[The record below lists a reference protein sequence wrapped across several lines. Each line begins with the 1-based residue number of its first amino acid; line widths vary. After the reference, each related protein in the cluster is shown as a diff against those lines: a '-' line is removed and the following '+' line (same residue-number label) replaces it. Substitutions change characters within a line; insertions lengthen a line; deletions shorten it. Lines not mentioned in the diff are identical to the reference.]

1 MSATV
6 NNNLQNLLA
15 HSERAKD
22 ASRSNENSN
31 KKVVSRFENNHSSKP
46 SAKPSERSADQKHIS
61 SKNNS
66 LKRLERNEAPEKN
79 ERVSDKEIDQTEN
92 DLALFDEVLNDQIE
106 NGDLYALAA
115 SEQALNLENIDG
127 GSDSLS
133 NLKNINQSS
142 LKGLDSAKTL
152 TVEDLLAAQNTPV
165 INQNTSVE
173 NQALNKEMLAMLA
186 GGTYAVK
193 ADQAPVVAAKTSTLN
208 GQAAQAGLGEGENV
222 ISMMNA
228 KKTIR
233 PQVNPYAKEMPK
245 NMFTNLN
252 QKEVKMIKGK
262 ADSILTSPEA
272 DGMKKVDLM
281 TDMNKAVNAINKF
294 ESDSSL
300 KLNNKSDVNVLDLS
314 KIQASD
320 AKELINNISDYIAQN
335 ATASKS
341 KVEMAVHHDELGRIN
356 ITAMKS
362 APGQVNVEIQTM
374 SNEAHKFFTS
384 NQGELIAHLGTQG
397 IAVSDF
403 KLENSSNANSSG
415 QESNSGK
422 QFSSN
427 QQGQNQAEDNNRRDE
442 SKRRDE
448 LWNLLRKDVA

>member
-22 ASRSNENSN
+22 MSRSNENSN
-31 KKVVSRFENNHSSKP
+31 KKVITGNETHHASRPLNTKQHAPKKMEQPKSVENNSKF
-46 SAKPSERSADQKHIS
+46 
-61 SKNNS
+61 
-66 LKRLERNEAPEKN
+66 
-79 ERVSDKEIDQTEN
+79 SDKEIQQSEN

-115 SEQALNLENIDG
+115 SEQALNLE
-127 GSDSLS
+127 SLEGES
-133 NLKNINQSS
+133 SPATSIKGLEAKPNQSI
-142 LKGLDSAKTL
+142 D
-152 TVEDLLAAQNTPV
+152 DLLASQNTTAVKENAP
-165 INQNTSVE
+165 VE

-186 GGTYAVK
+186 SGTYAVK
-193 ADQAPVVAAKTSTLN
+193 ESEAPVVAAKNPLLN
-208 GQAAQAGLGEGENV
+208 SQVAQSNLGEGENV
-222 ISMMNA
+222 INMMNA
-228 KKTIR
+228 RKAIR
-233 PQVNPYAKEMPK
+233 PQGNPYAKEMPK

-252 QKEVKMIKGK
+252 QKEVKMVKGK
-262 ADSILTSPEA
+262 ADSLLTTTET

-294 ESDSSL
+294 DSESSL
-300 KLNNKSDVNVLDLS
+300 KMNNKNEVKVLDLS

-320 AKELINNISDYIAQN
+320 SKELINNISDYIAQN
-335 ATASKS
+335 ATASKT

-356 ITAMKS
+356 ITAMKA

-374 SNEAHKFFTS
+374 SPEAHKFFTS
-384 NQGELIAHLGTQG
+384 HQGELVAHLGTQG

-403 KLENSSNANSSG
+403 KLENASNANSSG
-415 QESNSGK
+415 QDTNSGN
-422 QFSSN
+422 QFSSS

>member
-15 HSERAKD
+15 RSERAKE

-31 KKVVSRFENNHSSKP
+31 KKVVNRSENNHSSKTTDQRNIP
-46 SAKPSERSADQKHIS
+46 SKNIS
-61 SKNNS
+61 SKKIEQNDISKQASNIS
-66 LKRLERNEAPEKN
+66 E
-79 ERVSDKEIDQTEN
+79 KEIEQNEN
-92 DLALFDEVLNDQIE
+92 ELALFDEVLNDQIE

-115 SEQALNLENIDG
+115 SEQALGFDTLATKELAQPTLKISADLQTQTQIINGKENL
-127 GSDSLS
+127 SLEDALVS
-133 NLKNINQSS
+133 NNL
-142 LKGLDSAKTL
+142 SAN
-152 TVEDLLAAQNTPV
+152 EIAG
-165 INQNTSVE
+165 VE
-173 NQALNKEMLAMLA
+173 NQALNKQLLSMLAA
-186 GGTYAVK
+186 GTYAVK
-193 ADQAPVVAAKTSTLN
+193 EDQAPVVAAKNPLITS
-208 GQAAQAGLGEGENV
+208 QANLGEGENV
-222 ISMMNA
+222 INMMNA

-262 ADSILTSPEA
+262 ADSLLTSPEA

-300 KLNNKSDVNVLDLS
+300 KLNNKSDVKVLDLS

-320 AKELINNISDYIAQN
+320 SKELINNISDYIAQN

-341 KVEMAVHHDELGRIN
+341 KVEMAVHHDDLGRIN

-403 KLENSSNANSSG
+403 KLENSSNANSSN
-415 QESNSGK
+415 QDSNSGK